1 MVKEVSSAP
10 CHILFAFLVRRFTI
24 FQKKNTETI
33 NSWFSNQPAM
43 YPVSRW
49 LPLNVF
55 VWMLSSIPRQH
66 FLGATIVSDVIIGV
80 SNINVTTI
88 SAQNQQSNRRRL
100 SFFGTTE
107 ATTVS
112 ISSTSRPEVVIYIHD
127 KIKGYMNW
135 QQPWFVRAARDQCP
149 NTQCVMTESPSALAT
164 ANLVLFHAPTHN
176 VGTMPQRRKGTGKK
190 EQIFAL
196 LSLEQ
201 PRYAKMLQD
210 KQGLE
215 NHFQLLATYS
225 LAPYYPGSIVG

>member
-1 MVKEVSSAP
+1 M
-10 CHILFAFLVRRFTI
+10 FTI
-24 FQKKNTETI
+24 
-33 NSWFSNQPAM
+33 AAG
-43 YPVSRW
+43 RW
-49 LPLNVF
+49 LPLTVF
-55 VWMLSSIPRQH
+55 SLCFFASFPRQH
-66 FLGATIVSDVIIGV
+66 FLGATKIAVLNEEL

-88 SAQNQQSNRRRL
+88 TAQQQQQSSTNRRRL
-100 SFFGTTE
+100 MSLFGTDPV
-107 ATTVS
+107 TV
-112 ISSTSRPEVVIYIHD
+112 TVNEPAAKPRPEVIIYVHD

-135 QQPWFVRAARDQCP
+135 QQPWFTRAARDQCP

-164 ANLVLFHAPTHN
+164 ADLVLFHAPTHN
-176 VGTMPQRRKGTGKK
+176 IGTMPQRRKGKGKK

-225 LAPYYPGSIVG
+225 LASYYPGNE